1 MKERSLTRLIVLSV
15 SLILPSVL
23 VPINLCSLSQSHFR
37 STLVADGVPLPPP
50 EPLPPPPPP
59 HITSASTDGVP
70 LPPPEPLPPP
80 PPPKVTGSTTY
91 DAKPPA

>member
-1 MKERSLTRLIVLSV
+1 MNERSLTRLIVLSV

-50 EPLPPPPPP
+50 EPLPPPPP
-59 HITSASTDGVP
+59 HITSASIDGVP

-80 PPPKVTGSTTY
+80 APPKVTSSTTY
-91 DAKPPA
+91 DARPAA